1 MTRIIIR
8 VKVRKNSISFTTHSI
23 RMGTV
28 TKHIRGERIRQEM
41 NRHST
46 VRIRIGSR
54 ERIHTME
61 TFRVFTNS
69 QNRSRNQTQ
78 TRVGK
83 SMCETSTGRTWS
95 RTRKQR

>member
-1 MTRIIIR
+1 MMRIIIR
-8 VKVRKNSISFTTHSI
+8 VRVRKNSISFTTRSI

-28 TKHIRGERIRQEM
+28 RKRIRGERISREM

-54 ERIHTME
+54 ERIRTME
-61 TFRVFTNS
+61 TFQVFTNS
-69 QNRSRNQTQ
+69 QNRSRNPIQTQ

-83 SMCETSTGRTWS
+83 SMCGTSTGRT
-95 RTRKQR
+95 